1 MDGCTRCVG
10 GRIMITIEAAQAFLK
25 DNFAKWILDMGIE
38 VTDMSDDGA
47 TLDIPVT
54 PHIERV
60 GGIVCGQ
67 ALSSLADTAMVFACF
82 SAMDGFKPVATTNL
96 ETRFL
101 SGAKGERIACAARVI
116 KQGRSLIFCE
126 ATLTAMPS
134 ARAVASAS
142 ATFFVPN

>member
-101 SGAKGERIACAARVI
+101 SGAKGERITCAARVI